1 MEENANTTFPVVVLT
16 FEGSED
22 RMKALWEKNFQGV
35 FKTVSVKPG
44 YSILDV
50 LAGILADNTIEKEF
64 VLVQANTFPVA
75 ETTID
80 FLKLPFVY
88 VNARG
93 AHVFDN
99 RLPAVLDKEMVAG
112 YLEGVKSEA
121 DFIPEDFFKNAMIR
135 GEIGIQFLISL
146 KAEFT
151 GNDKPAQLI
160 QTDGA
165 MKGLDMDVSIVLF
178 CEPLKSNCIV
188 HNCVMP
194 VLTTVR

>member
-1 MEENANTTFPVVVLT
+1 MEENANTTFPVVVLA

-22 RMKALWEKNFQGV
+22 RMKALWEKNLQGV

-121 DFIPEDFFKNAMIR
+121 DFIPEDFFKNAMEANGRRPLEASHHFGNVMLQVISASPCR
-135 GEIGIQFLISL
+135 YKVIEGMITKHYICAGPEGWNGI
-146 KAEFT
+146 
-151 GNDKPAQLI
+151 
-160 QTDGA
+160 
-165 MKGLDMDVSIVLF
+165 VSIVD
-178 CEPLKSNCIV
+178 EYLKG
-188 HNCVMP
+188 
-194 VLTTVR
+194 

>member
-88 VNARG
+88 TCAQTFARPAPCQNSDVCRG
-93 AHVFDN
+93 SASLTIGSPVMRSSIPSNSLSSSFAFISHDESLFSKYIICA
-99 RLPAVLDKEMVAG
+99 RLILTASSTSSRPVGFCCGCCLV
-112 YLEGVKSEA
+112 
-121 DFIPEDFFKNAMIR
+121 FIP
-135 GEIGIQFLISL
+135 
-146 KAEFT
+146 
-151 GNDKPAQLI
+151 
-160 QTDGA
+160 
-165 MKGLDMDVSIVLF
+165 
-178 CEPLKSNCIV
+178 
-188 HNCVMP
+188 
-194 VLTTVR
+194 

>member
-1 MEENANTTFPVVVLT
+1 MEENANTTFPVVVLA

-64 VLVQANTFPVA
+64 VLVQANTFPVT

-99 RLPAVLDKEMVAG
+99 RLPAVLDKETVAG

-121 DFIPEDFFKNAMIR
+121 DFSPEDCFKNAMESNGRRPLEASHHFGNVMLQVISASPCR
-135 GEIGIQFLISL
+135 YKVIEGMITKHYICAGPEGWNGI
-146 KAEFT
+146 
-151 GNDKPAQLI
+151 
-160 QTDGA
+160 
-165 MKGLDMDVSIVLF
+165 VSIVD
-178 CEPLKSNCIV
+178 EYLKG
-188 HNCVMP
+188 
-194 VLTTVR
+194 

>member
-22 RMKALWEKNFQGV
+22 RMKALWEKNFQGI

-121 DFIPEDFFKNAMIR
+121 DFIPEDFFKNAMEANGRRPLEASHHFGNVMLQVISASPCR
-135 GEIGIQFLISL
+135 YKVIEGMITKHYICAGPEGWNGI
-146 KAEFT
+146 
-151 GNDKPAQLI
+151 
-160 QTDGA
+160 
-165 MKGLDMDVSIVLF
+165 VSIVDEF
-178 CEPLKSNCIV
+178 LKG
-188 HNCVMP
+188 
-194 VLTTVR
+194 